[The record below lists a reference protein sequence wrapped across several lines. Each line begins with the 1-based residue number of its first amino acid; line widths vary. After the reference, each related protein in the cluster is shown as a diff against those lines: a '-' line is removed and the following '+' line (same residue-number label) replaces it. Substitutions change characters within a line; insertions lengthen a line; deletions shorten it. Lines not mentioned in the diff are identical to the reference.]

1 MKSGKQFQL
10 PEKRKKSF
18 VEIINELNRK
28 KLIGAGL
35 LLYIGTVLFFSGAE
49 WFLHPS
55 AHIANNHEP
64 VSFIDLIYFNFISIL
79 TIGYGD
85 MAPTGIFRVLTVVE
99 AIAGLAIYGLVISII
114 TIKVMLPGK
123 HTIVFSKYAYYCL
136 DDHSF
141 MTIYLNTATQYLTNV
156 ETSWYFKLGQ
166 DWQTLPPIKVPF
178 ITKSVQTFYLPFS
191 PLKDIKSRLH
201 YLDCLRV
208 GISGSLGMSTYSTF
222 VEYGLS
228 DILIVPNRT
237 ELTDYNGFYQV
248 DQYIKT
254 EQFQQYF
261 HYHPIAA
268 VKMDSL
274 I

>member
-10 PEKRKKSF
+10 PEGRKKSF
-18 VEIINELNRK
+18 VEIISELNRK
-28 KLIGAGL
+28 KLIGAGV
-35 LLYIGTVLFFSGAE
+35 LLYIGTVFIFSVVE
-49 WFLHPS
+49 SFLHPET
-55 AHIANNHEP
+55 HIANNHLT
-64 VSFIDLIYFNFISIL
+64 VSFLDLIYFNFISIL

-85 MAPTGIFRVLTVVE
+85 LAPTGIFRVLTVIE
-99 AIAGLAIYGLVISII
+99 AMAGLAIYGLVISII

-141 MTIYLNTATQYLTNV
+141 MIIYLNTATQFLTNV
-156 ETSWYFKLGQ
+156 ETSWYFKLGE
-166 DWQTLPPIKVPF
+166 DWKTLPPIKVPF
-178 ITKSVQTFYLPFS
+178 ITKSVQTFYLSFLPM
-191 PLKDIKSRLH
+191 KDIKPKLH

-228 DILIVPNRT
+228 DILIVPNRA
-237 ELTDYNGFYQV
+237 ELTAYDGFYQV
-248 DQYIKT
+248 DEFINT
-254 EQFQQYF
+254 EKFQHYF
-261 HYHPIAA
+261 HYHPKDA
-268 VKMDSL
+268 VKMASL